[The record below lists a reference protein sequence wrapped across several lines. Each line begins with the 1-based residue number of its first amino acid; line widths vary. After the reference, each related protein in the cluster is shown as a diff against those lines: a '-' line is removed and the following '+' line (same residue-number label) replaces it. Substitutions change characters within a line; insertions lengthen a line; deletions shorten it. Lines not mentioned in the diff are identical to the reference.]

1 MCKFVILRGK
11 KRITSCHRL
20 NSQPFK
26 EILNS
31 LSNEGLFWLVLKTK
45 DSFSIMQFCIP
56 HQKILQLKTY
66 FSGGVTSRPT
76 LNESSVAQE
85 HIKER
90 ERELERIHRR
100 SRELMLSPR
109 HEQINFRT
117 FIDAQFLL

>member
-1 MCKFVILRGK
+1 
-11 KRITSCHRL
+11 
-20 NSQPFK
+20 
-26 EILNS
+26 
-31 LSNEGLFWLVLKTK
+31 
-45 DSFSIMQFCIP
+45 MQFCIP
-56 HQKILQLKTY
+56 LQKTLQLKTY
-66 FSGGVTSRPT
+66 FLGGVTSRPT